1 MLHHASGRKGI
12 GLGKRAASPTDL
24 ERLAKAAKVDEETSK
39 ESFRDR
45 TRREFEQKRAEN
57 RLVPAQ
63 NTCVTLDEKAGKQVR
78 SLHVLFYVG
87 PHRDGEM
94 TLRLFSSMSSG

>member
-1 MLHHASGRKGI
+1 M
-12 GLGKRAASPTDL
+12 
-24 ERLAKAAKVDEETSK
+24 DEETSK

-57 RLVPAQ
+57 RLIPAQ

-78 SLHVLFYVG
+78 SLHVVFYVG
-87 PHRDGEM
+87 IHAEM
-94 TLRLFSSMSSG
+94 ILRVFSSMPSG